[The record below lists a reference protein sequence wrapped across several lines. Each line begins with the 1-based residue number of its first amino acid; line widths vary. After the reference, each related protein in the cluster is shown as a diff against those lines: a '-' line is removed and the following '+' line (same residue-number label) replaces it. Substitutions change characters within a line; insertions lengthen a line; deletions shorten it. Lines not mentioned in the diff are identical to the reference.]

1 MAEEFKDFSGNAP
14 ENEFKN
20 ELHENNEPK
29 EKKINKKALIAGI
42 LGLVSG
48 ALFFAF
54 SVLFFTGITTFD
66 ASSVPEEKQAGAA
79 FAAIFIIILFMIPIT
94 ASGIVAGL
102 FEIGRSIVYFTQVGG
117 NGKSRI
123 GVLIA
128 FIVLKLVYC
137 VVVGYGAAIFASF
150 SDYINPIILY
160 SGSVAGIGAI
170 LCSLA
175 VIPFGFL
182 ARQRD
187 VASKQDDDS
196 L

>member
-1 MAEEFKDFSGNAP
+1 MEEEFKDVSGNAP
-14 ENEFKN
+14 ETELKN
-20 ELHENNEPK
+20 ELNEENGNEK
-29 EKKINKKALIAGI
+29 RKTNKNALIAAI

-66 ASSVPEEKQAGAA
+66 ANNVPQEEQAGAA

-128 FIVLKLVYC
+128 FMLLKLVYC

-150 SDYINPIILY
+150 NKFINPFILS
-160 SGSVAGIGAI
+160 SGTAAGIGAI

-182 ARQRD
+182 SR
-187 VASKQDDDS
+187 KN
-196 L
+196 